1 MANGQQ
7 TRLPPLPLPG
17 FDPASLLAQ
26 GAQSNIPLLPA
37 PQRPGAGLGIPNL
50 LDVPAGGI
58 FDRRLPEGAIPG
70 LGPLHPKNRKVGL
83 FNRTGADIERV
94 GEDMLDTAE
103 VLTRSAG
110 VEWTKEVETDAR
122 EILQGPGGI
131 DAVMNMVAKRAAN
144 SPEALK
150 RLRQLEQERLDDRQ
164 AIMTAANEAKRLQ
177 ARADQQFKRYGG
189 MPIKQHNDLTLA
201 YAEAQG
207 GIDALDDMIFMN
219 TPEEF
224 RSERLPEGGAG
235 IGLARLPSMG
245 RDAQGRIRGAYR
257 SREARLF
264 NVVQKLIQAGVLT
277 PGEIP
282 QIEKFVTSFTSLT
295 ADWSQGERDVR
306 LRGLRDWIVDKT
318 QNLAEIIP
326 GQNPFTLDFS
336 GRRTQASLLSILDMQ
351 ALPEGFLLT
360 QQPRDVPDTFAGTP
374 AEEAV
379 NIGLQNL
386 FSNPTQ

>member
-7 TRLPPLPLPG
+7 TIVPPLPLPG
-17 FDPASLLAQ
+17 FDPASLLQQ
-26 GAQSNIPLLPA
+26 GAQSNVPLLPP
-37 PQRPGAGLGIPNL
+37 PQARGGGLGLPNF
-50 LDVPAGGI
+50 LDAPTGGI
-58 FDRRLPEGAIPG
+58 FDRRLPTGAIPG

-83 FNRTGADIERV
+83 FNLTGRDIERV
-94 GEDMLDTAE
+94 GEEMIDTAE
-103 VLTRSAG
+103 VLTRSTG
-110 VEWTKEVETDAR
+110 LEWTKDMEADAR

-144 SPEALK
+144 SPAALA
-150 RLRQLEQERLDDRQ
+150 RLRQLEQERLDDREKIAVAGRRQ
-164 AIMTAANEAKRLQ
+164 KMVNE
-177 ARADQQFKRYGG
+177 RADQQFKRYGG
-189 MPIKQHNDLTLA
+189 MSVPEHNKLTLA

-219 TPEEF
+219 SPEDF

-245 RDAQGRIRGAYR
+245 RDAQGRVRGAYR

-318 QNLAEIIP
+318 QQLGNVIP

-336 GRRTQASLLSILDMQ
+336 GKRTQASLLDILDMQ
-351 ALPEGFLLT
+351 ALPKGFLLT
-360 QQPRDVPDTFAGTP
+360 QQPRDVPDTFAGTS
-374 AEEAV
+374 EEQAV
-379 NIGLQNL
+379 NVGLQNL

>member
-1 MANGQQ
+1 MATG
-7 TRLPPLPLPG
+7 RAPLPG

-26 GAQSNIPLLPA
+26 GTGGQSPVSLQPRAQQSFNL
-37 PQRPGAGLGIPNL
+37 PNL
-50 LDVPAGGI
+50 LDVPVGGI
-58 FDRRLPEGAIPG
+58 FDRSLPRGAIPG
-70 LGPLHPKNRKVGL
+70 LGPLHPKNLKVGL
-83 FNRTGADIERV
+83 FNATGRNIGRV
-94 GEDMLDTAE
+94 GAEMLDTAE
-103 VLTRSAG
+103 VLTKSVG
-110 VEWTKEVETDAR
+110 LEWTDDIEADAK
-122 EILQGPGGI
+122 EILEGPGGI

-144 SPEALK
+144 SPEALA
-150 RLRQLEQERLDDRQ
+150 RLQQLEQERQDDRQ
-164 AIMTAANEAKRLQ
+164 KIVRSENRVIADREKAA
-177 ARADQQFKRYGG
+177 QQFKRYGG

-224 RSERLPEGGAG
+224 RSEQLPEGGAG
-235 IGLARLPSMG
+235 IGLARLPSFG
-245 RDAQGRIRGAYR
+245 RDAQGRVRGAYR

-318 QNLAEIIP
+318 QDLSNIIP

-336 GRRTQASLLSILDMQ
+336 GKRTQASLLSILDMQ
-351 ALPEGFLLT
+351 EVPKGFFLT
-360 QQPRDVPDTFAGTP
+360 NQPRDVPDTFAGTP
-374 AEEAV
+374 EEQAV